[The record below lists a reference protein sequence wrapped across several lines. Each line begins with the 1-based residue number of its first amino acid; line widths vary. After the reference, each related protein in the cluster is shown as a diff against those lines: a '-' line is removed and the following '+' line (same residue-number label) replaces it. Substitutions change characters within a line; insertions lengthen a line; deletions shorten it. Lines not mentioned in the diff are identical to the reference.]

1 MAQLSF
7 VQFNHFV
14 KLRVMRKAL
23 IVGIDYY
30 THVNRL
36 DGCVND
42 AFSVRQVLERHGD
55 GTKNFDVMLK
65 TASDSTTAI
74 DKKELKSLIADL
86 FDDETDVALLYFA
99 GHGYIDSDS
108 GYLITSDCKAGADG
122 VSMDEIMSLVNKS
135 RSKNKV
141 VILDCC
147 HSGQFGN
154 VKALGNSAVLSEGT
168 TILTAS
174 ARDQYAAESDG
185 KGLFTSLLVDAM
197 NGSAANLVGEISPGS
212 VYAHIDRSLGAWS
225 QRPIFKTNVRSFIS
239 LRKVNPPITLEDLK
253 KIDDLFPDK
262 GYEFPLDPTFEPTSG
277 KTIETNAEKFR
288 ILQKYNR
295 LNLVVPVG
303 AEHMYFAAMESKS
316 CKLTILGEHYWTL
329 VKEERI

>member
-1 MAQLSF
+1 
-7 VQFNHFV
+7 
-14 KLRVMRKAL
+14 MRKAL

-30 THVNRL
+30 AHVKRL
-36 DGCVND
+36 NGCVND
-42 AFSVRQVLERHGD
+42 AFAVRQVFERHGD
-55 GTKNFDVMLK
+55 GTKNFDVLLK
-65 TASDSTTAI
+65 TASDDTTAI
-74 DKKELKSLIADL
+74 NKDELKALIADL
-86 FDDETDVALLYFA
+86 FDDETEVSLLYFS

-108 GYLITSDCKAGADG
+108 GYLITSDCKTGDDG
-122 VSMDEIMSLVNKS
+122 VSMDEIMSYVNHS

-147 HSGQFGN
+147 HSGQFGD
-154 VKALGNSAVLSEGT
+154 VAALGNNAVLSEGT

-174 ARDQYAAESDG
+174 ARDQYAVEDDG
-185 KGLFTSLLVDAM
+185 QGLFTGLLVDAM

-239 LRKVNPPITLEDLK
+239 LRKVTPPIALEDLK

-262 GYEFPLDPTFEPTSG
+262 GYDFPLDPTFEPTSG
-277 KTIETNAEKFR
+277 QTNETNAEKFR

-303 AEHMYFAAMESKS
+303 AEHMYYAAMENKS

-329 VKEERI
+329 VREERI

>member
-1 MAQLSF
+1 
-7 VQFNHFV
+7 
-14 KLRVMRKAL
+14 MRKAL

-30 THVNRL
+30 KHVNRL
-36 DGCVND
+36 GGCVND
-42 AFSVRQVLERHGD
+42 AYSVRQVLERHGD
-55 GTKNFDVMLK
+55 GTKNFDILLK
-65 TASDSTTAI
+65 TATDDSSSITK
-74 DKKELKSLIADL
+74 DELKSLIADL
-86 FDDETDVALLYFA
+86 FDDETEVALLYFS

-108 GYLITSDCKAGADG
+108 GYLITSDCETGDDG
-122 VSMDEIMSLVNKS
+122 LSMDEIMTFVNNS

-147 HSGQFGN
+147 HSGQFGDMHS
-154 VKALGNSAVLSEGT
+154 LGNRAVLSEGT
-168 TILTAS
+168 TILTSS
-174 ARDQYAAESDG
+174 ARDQYSVENDG
-185 KGLFTSLLVDAM
+185 KGLFTGLLVDAM

-239 LRKVNPPITLEDLK
+239 LRKVTPPITLEDLK

-262 GYEFPLDPTFEPTSG
+262 GYEFPLDPSYEPTSG
-277 KTIETNAEKFR
+277 LTNEINAEKFR

-303 AEHMYFAAMESKS
+303 AEHMYYAAMERKT
-316 CKLTILGEHYWTL
+316 CRLTILGEHYWTL
-329 VKEERI
+329 VKDERI

>member
-1 MAQLSF
+1 
-7 VQFNHFV
+7 
-14 KLRVMRKAL
+14 MRKAL
-23 IVGIDYY
+23 IVGIDFYA
-30 THVNRL
+30 HANRL
-36 DGCVND
+36 GGCVND
-42 AFSVRQVLERHGD
+42 AYSVRQVLERHGD
-55 GTKNFDVMLK
+55 GTKNFDVLLK
-65 TASDSTTAI
+65 TSSDDSTAI
-74 DKKELKSLIADL
+74 TKDELKALISDL
-86 FDDETDVALLYFA
+86 FDDETEVSLLYFS

-108 GYLITSDCKAGADG
+108 GYLITSDCKTGGDG
-122 VSMDEIMSLVNKS
+122 VSMDDIMSYVNNS

-141 VILDCC
+141 IVLDCC

-154 VKALGNSAVLSEGT
+154 VKALGNNAVLSEGT

-174 ARDQYAAESDG
+174 ARDQYAVENG
-185 KGLFTSLLVDAM
+185 GRGLFTGLLVDAM

-239 LRKVNPPITLEDLK
+239 LRRVTPPISLEDLK
-253 KIDDLFPDK
+253 KIDNLFPDK
-262 GYEFPLDPTFEPTSG
+262 GYEFPLDPSFEPTSRE
-277 KTIETNAEKFR
+277 TNETNAEKFR

-295 LNLVVPVG
+295 LNLVVPIG
-303 AEHMYFAAMESKS
+303 AEHMYFAAMERKA

>member
-1 MAQLSF
+1 
-7 VQFNHFV
+7 
-14 KLRVMRKAL
+14 MRKAL

-30 THVNRL
+30 SHVNRL
-36 DGCVND
+36 AGCVND
-42 AFSVRQVLERHGD
+42 AYSVRQVLERHGD
-55 GTKNFDVMLK
+55 GTKNFDILLK
-65 TASDSTTAI
+65 TSTDDTNAI
-74 DKKELKSLIADL
+74 TKDELKKLIADL
-86 FDDETDVALLYFA
+86 FNDETEVALLYFS

-108 GYLITSDCKAGADG
+108 GYLITTDCQTGDDG
-122 VSMDEIMSLVNKS
+122 VSMDEIMTYVNKS

-147 HSGQFGN
+147 HSGQFGD
-154 VKALGNSAVLSEGT
+154 VAALGNNAVLSEGT

-174 ARDQYAAESDG
+174 ARDQYAVEDDG
-185 KGLFTSLLVDAM
+185 KGLFTGLLVDAL

-239 LRKVNPPITLEDLK
+239 LRKVTPPITLEDLK
-253 KIDDLFPDK
+253 RIDDLFPDK
-262 GYEFPLDPTFEPTSG
+262 GYEFKLDPSFEPSSENVN
-277 KTIETNAEKFR
+277 ETNAEKFR

-303 AEHMYFAAMESKS
+303 AEHMYYAAMESKS
-316 CKLTILGEHYWTL
+316 CKLTIVGEHYWTL

>member
-1 MAQLSF
+1 
-7 VQFNHFV
+7 
-14 KLRVMRKAL
+14 MRKAL

-30 THVNRL
+30 ANANRL
-36 DGCVND
+36 HGCVND
-42 AFSVRQVLERHGD
+42 AFAVRQVMERHGD

-65 TASDSTTAI
+65 TASDATTAI
-74 DKKELKSLIADL
+74 TKNELKALITDL
-86 FDDETDVALLYFA
+86 FDDETEVALLYFS
-99 GHGYIDSDS
+99 GHGYIDSNC
-108 GYLITSDCKAGADG
+108 GYLITSDCQTGDDG
-122 VSMDEIMSLVNKS
+122 VSMDEIMNYVNNS

-141 VILDCC
+141 IMLDCC

-154 VKALGNSAVLSEGT
+154 VAALGNSAVLSEGT

-174 ARDQYAAESDG
+174 ARDQYAVEDG
-185 KGLFTSLLVDAM
+185 GRGLFTGLLVDAM

-239 LRKVNPPITLEDLK
+239 LRKVMPPISLEDLK

-277 KTIETNAEKFR
+277 ETNDTNAVKFR
-288 ILQKYNR
+288 MLQKYNR

-303 AEHMYFAAMESKS
+303 AEHMYYAAMDRKS
-316 CKLTILGEHYWTL
+316 CKLTIVGEHYWTL
-329 VKEERI
+329 VREGRI

>member
-1 MAQLSF
+1 
-7 VQFNHFV
+7 
-14 KLRVMRKAL
+14 MRKAL
-23 IVGIDYY
+23 VVGVDYY
-30 THVNRL
+30 AHANRL
-36 DGCVND
+36 GGCVND

-65 TASDSTTAI
+65 TASDDATAI
-74 DKKELKSLIADL
+74 NKNELKTLIADL
-86 FDDETDVALLYFA
+86 FNDETEVALLYFS
-99 GHGYIDSDS
+99 GHGFIDSKS
-108 GYLITSDCKAGADG
+108 GYLITSDCKTGNDG
-122 VSMDEIMSLVNKS
+122 VSMDEIMSLVNRS

-154 VKALGNSAVLSEGT
+154 VNALGNSAVLSEGT

-174 ARDQYAAESDG
+174 ARDQYAVEDDG
-185 KGLFTSLLVDAM
+185 KGLFTGLLIDAL

-262 GYEFPLDPTFEPTSG
+262 GYEFPLDPSYEPTSSNVN
-277 KTIETNAEKFR
+277 ETNAEKFR
-288 ILQKYNR
+288 VLQKYNR
-295 LNLVVPVG
+295 LNLVIPVG
-303 AEHMYFAAMESKS
+303 AEHMYFAAIESKS

-329 VKEERI
+329 VKKGRI

>member
-1 MAQLSF
+1 
-7 VQFNHFV
+7 
-14 KLRVMRKAL
+14 MRKAL

-30 THVNRL
+30 AHAQRL
-36 DGCVND
+36 NGCVND

-55 GTKNFDVMLK
+55 GTKNFDVLLK
-65 TASDSTTAI
+65 TASDDATAI
-74 DKKELKSLIADL
+74 SKDELKLLISDL
-86 FDDETDVALLYFA
+86 FNDETEVALLYFS

-108 GYLITSDCKAGADG
+108 GYLITSDCKTGDDG
-122 VSMDEIMSLVNKS
+122 VSMDEIMTYVNNS

-147 HSGQFGN
+147 HSGQFGD
-154 VKALGNSAVLSEGT
+154 VAALGNNAVLSEGT

-174 ARDQYAAESDG
+174 ARDQYAVEDG
-185 KGLFTSLLVDAM
+185 GQGLFTGLLVDAL

-239 LRKVNPPITLEDLK
+239 LRKVTPPITLEDLK
-253 KIDDLFPDK
+253 RIDDLFPDK
-262 GYEFPLDPTFEPTSG
+262 GYEFNLDPSYEPSSG
-277 KTIETNAEKFR
+277 VVNETNADKFR
-288 ILQKYNR
+288 VLQKYNR

-303 AEHMYFAAMESKS
+303 AEHMYYAAMESKS
-316 CKLTILGEHYWTL
+316 CKLTIVGEHYWAL

>member
-1 MAQLSF
+1 
-7 VQFNHFV
+7 
-14 KLRVMRKAL
+14 MRKAL

-30 THVNRL
+30 AHANRL
-36 DGCVND
+36 GGCVND
-42 AFSVRQVLERHGD
+42 AYSVRQVLERHGD
-55 GTKNFDVMLK
+55 GTKNFDVLLK
-65 TASDSTTAI
+65 TASDASTAI
-74 DKKELKSLIADL
+74 TKDELKSLISDL
-86 FDDETDVALLYFA
+86 FDDETEVALLYFS

-108 GYLITSDCKAGADG
+108 GYLIASDCKTGDDG
-122 VSMDEIMSLVNKS
+122 VSMDEIMAFVNKS

-141 VILDCC
+141 IVLDCC
-147 HSGQFGN
+147 HSGHFGD

-174 ARDQYAAESDG
+174 ARDQNAVEDGG
-185 KGLFTSLLVDAM
+185 KGLFTGLLVDAM

-239 LRKVNPPITLEDLK
+239 LRNVNPPISLEDLK

-262 GYEFPLDPTFEPTSG
+262 GYEFPLDPSFEPTSG
-277 KTIETNAEKFR
+277 ETNETNAEKFR

-295 LNLVVPVG
+295 LNLVVPIG
-303 AEHMYFAAMESKS
+303 AEHMYFAAMERKA

>member
-1 MAQLSF
+1 
-7 VQFNHFV
+7 
-14 KLRVMRKAL
+14 MRKAL
-23 IVGIDYY
+23 IVGIDFYA
-30 THVNRL
+30 HANRL
-36 DGCVND
+36 GGCVND
-42 AFSVRQVLERHGD
+42 AYSVRQVLERHGD
-55 GTKNFDVMLK
+55 GTKNFDVLLK
-65 TASDSTTAI
+65 TSSDDSTAI
-74 DKKELKSLIADL
+74 TKDELKALISDL
-86 FDDETDVALLYFA
+86 FDDETEVSLLYFS

-108 GYLITSDCKAGADG
+108 GYLITSDCKTGDDG
-122 VSMDEIMSLVNKS
+122 VSMDDIMSYVNNS

-141 VILDCC
+141 IVLDCC

-154 VKALGNSAVLSEGT
+154 VKALGNNAVLSEGT

-174 ARDQYAAESDG
+174 AHDQYAVENG
-185 KGLFTSLLVDAM
+185 ERGLFTGLLVDAM

-239 LRKVNPPITLEDLK
+239 LRRVTPPISLEDLK
-253 KIDDLFPDK
+253 KIDNLFPDK
-262 GYEFPLDPTFEPTSG
+262 GYEFPLDPSFEPTSG
-277 KTIETNAEKFR
+277 ETNETNAEKFR

-295 LNLVVPVG
+295 LNLVVPIG
-303 AEHMYFAAMESKS
+303 AEHMYFAAMERKA

>member
-1 MAQLSF
+1 
-7 VQFNHFV
+7 
-14 KLRVMRKAL
+14 MRKAL

-30 THVNRL
+30 AHAKRL
-36 DGCVND
+36 GGCVND
-42 AFSVRQVLERHGD
+42 AYSVRQVLERHGD
-55 GTKNFDVMLK
+55 GTKNFDVLLK
-65 TASDSTTAI
+65 TASDASTAI
-74 DKKELKSLIADL
+74 TKDELKSLISDL
-86 FDDETDVALLYFA
+86 FDDETEVALLYFS

-108 GYLITSDCKAGADG
+108 GYLITSDCKTGDDG
-122 VSMDEIMSLVNKS
+122 VSMDEIMELVNKS

-141 VILDCC
+141 IILDCC

-174 ARDQYAAESDG
+174 ARDQYAVEDGG
-185 KGLFTSLLVDAM
+185 KGLFTGLLVDAM

-239 LRKVNPPITLEDLK
+239 LRNVNPPISLEDLK

-262 GYEFPLDPTFEPTSG
+262 GYEFPLDPSFEPTSG
-277 KTIETNAEKFR
+277 ETNETNAEKFR

-295 LNLVVPVG
+295 LNLVVPIG
-303 AEHMYFAAMESKS
+303 AEHMYFAAMERKA

-329 VKEERI
+329 VKEVRI

>member
-1 MAQLSF
+1 
-7 VQFNHFV
+7 
-14 KLRVMRKAL
+14 MRKAL

-30 THVNRL
+30 AHANRL
-36 DGCVND
+36 GGCVND
-42 AFSVRQVLERHGD
+42 AYAVRQVLERHGD
-55 GTKNFDVMLK
+55 GTKNFDVLLK
-65 TASDSTTAI
+65 TASDASTAMTK
-74 DKKELKSLIADL
+74 DVLKSLISDL
-86 FDDETDVALLYFA
+86 FDDETEVALLYFS

-108 GYLITSDCKAGADG
+108 GYLITSDCKTGSDG
-122 VSMDEIMSLVNKS
+122 VSMDEIMAFVNKS

-141 VILDCC
+141 IVLDCC
-147 HSGQFGN
+147 HSGQFGD

-174 ARDQYAAESDG
+174 ARDQYAVENGG
-185 KGLFTSLLVDAM
+185 KGLFTGLLVDAM

-239 LRKVNPPITLEDLK
+239 LRNVNPPISLEDLK

-262 GYEFPLDPTFEPTSG
+262 GYEFPLDPSFEPTSRE
-277 KTIETNAEKFR
+277 TNETNAEKFR

-295 LNLVVPVG
+295 LNLVVPIG
-303 AEHMYFAAMESKS
+303 AEHMYFAAMEGKA

>member
-1 MAQLSF
+1 
-7 VQFNHFV
+7 
-14 KLRVMRKAL
+14 MRKAL

-30 THVNRL
+30 AHVNRL
-36 DGCVND
+36 GGCVND
-42 AFSVRQVLERHGD
+42 SYTVRQVLERHGD
-55 GTKNFDVMLK
+55 GTKNFDVLLK
-65 TASDSTTAI
+65 TASDATTAI
-74 DKKELKSLIADL
+74 NKDEMKSLIADL
-86 FDDETDVALLYFA
+86 FNDETEVALLYFS

-108 GYLITSDCKAGADG
+108 GYLITTDCQTGDDG
-122 VSMDEIMSLVNKS
+122 VSMDEIMTYVNNS

-147 HSGQFGN
+147 HSGQFGD
-154 VKALGNSAVLSEGT
+154 VAALGNRAVLSEGT

-174 ARDQYAAESDG
+174 ARDQYAVEDDG
-185 KGLFTSLLVDAM
+185 RGLFTGLLVDAL

-239 LRKVNPPITLEDLK
+239 LRKVNPPISLEDLK

-262 GYEFPLDPTFEPTSG
+262 GYEFKLDPSFEPSSSVAN
-277 KTIETNAEKFR
+277 ETNAEKFR

-303 AEHMYFAAMESKS
+303 AEHMYYAAMESKS
-316 CKLTILGEHYWTL
+316 CKLTIVGEHYWTL

>member
-1 MAQLSF
+1 
-7 VQFNHFV
+7 
-14 KLRVMRKAL
+14 MRKAL

-30 THVNRL
+30 AHAKRL
-36 DGCVND
+36 GGCVND

-55 GTKNFDVMLK
+55 GTKNFDVLLK
-65 TASDSTTAI
+65 TASDSSTAI
-74 DKKELKSLIADL
+74 SKEELKKLIADL
-86 FDDETDVALLYFA
+86 FNDETEVALLYFS

-108 GYLITSDCKAGADG
+108 GYLITSDCASGDDG
-122 VSMDEIMSLVNKS
+122 VSMNEIMALVNNS

-141 VILDCC
+141 VVLDCC
-147 HSGQFGN
+147 HSGQFGD
-154 VKALGNSAVLSEGT
+154 VAALGNNAVLSEGT

-174 ARDQYAAESDG
+174 ARDQYAVEDDG
-185 KGLFTSLLVDAM
+185 QGLFTGLLVDAL

-239 LRKVNPPITLEDLK
+239 LRKVTPPITLEDLK
-253 KIDDLFPDK
+253 KIDDLFPDR
-262 GYEFPLDPTFEPTSG
+262 GHEFKLDPSFEPSSG
-277 KTIETNAEKFR
+277 EVNETNAEKFR

-303 AEHMYFAAMESKS
+303 AEHMYYAAMENKS
-316 CKLTILGEHYWTL
+316 CKLTIVGEHYWTL

>member
-1 MAQLSF
+1 
-7 VQFNHFV
+7 
-14 KLRVMRKAL
+14 MRKAL

-30 THVNRL
+30 AHANRL
-36 DGCVND
+36 GGCVND
-42 AFSVRQVLERHGD
+42 AYSVRQVLERHGD
-55 GTKNFDVMLK
+55 GTKNFDVLLK
-65 TASDSTTAI
+65 TASDASTAI
-74 DKKELKSLIADL
+74 TKDELKSLISDL
-86 FDDETDVALLYFA
+86 FDDETEVALLYFS

-108 GYLITSDCKAGADG
+108 GYLIASDCKTGDDG
-122 VSMDEIMSLVNKS
+122 VSMDEIMAFVNKS

-141 VILDCC
+141 IVLDCC
-147 HSGQFGN
+147 HSGQFGD

-174 ARDQYAAESDG
+174 ARDQNAVEDGG
-185 KGLFTSLLVDAM
+185 KGLFTGLFVDAM

-239 LRKVNPPITLEDLK
+239 LRNVNPPISLEDLK

-262 GYEFPLDPTFEPTSG
+262 GYEFPLDPSFEPTSG
-277 KTIETNAEKFR
+277 ETNETNADKFR

-295 LNLVVPVG
+295 LNLVVPIG
-303 AEHMYFAAMESKS
+303 AEHMYFAAMERKA

>member
-1 MAQLSF
+1 
-7 VQFNHFV
+7 
-14 KLRVMRKAL
+14 MRKAL

-30 THVNRL
+30 AHVNRL
-36 DGCVND
+36 GGCVND
-42 AFSVRQVLERHGD
+42 AYSVRQVLERHGD
-55 GTKNFDVMLK
+55 GTKNFDVLLK
-65 TASDSTTAI
+65 TATDATTAI
-74 DKKELKSLIADL
+74 TKDELKSLIADL
-86 FDDETDVALLYFA
+86 FNDETEVALLYFS

-108 GYLITSDCKAGADG
+108 GYLITTDCQTGDDG
-122 VSMDEIMSLVNKS
+122 VSMNEIMTYVNNS

-147 HSGQFGN
+147 HSGQFGD
-154 VKALGNSAVLSEGT
+154 VAALGNNAVLSEGT

-174 ARDQYAAESDG
+174 ARDQNAVEDDG
-185 KGLFTSLLVDAM
+185 KGLFTGLLIDAL

-239 LRKVNPPITLEDLK
+239 LRKVTPPITLEDLK
-253 KIDDLFPDK
+253 RIDDLFPDK
-262 GYEFPLDPTFEPTSG
+262 GYEFKLDPSYEPSSENVN
-277 KTIETNAEKFR
+277 ETNAEKFR

-303 AEHMYFAAMESKS
+303 AEHMYYAAMESKS
-316 CKLTILGEHYWTL
+316 CKLTIVGEHYWTL